1 MTRWQLFSLQCTW
14 TSSCGWLTA
23 HGLAGVD
30 LLSHEELLQL
40 PDVHPGLCHVLW
52 VPALRRTAIL
62 GGVITCREGR
72 REMRIK
78 GERTKKPVWARP
90 SAERESFLSHLTCWY
105 LNTKWGEEALQ
116 SEGSE
121 NTARGIK
128 NVHIRAHDSPS
139 SSSPVCVCCD
149 TSGDKRPTRLF
160 QIKYL
165 TFLVYSSI
173 NETPDVVGDPSVFQ
187 GEYSNSSMFLTKHF
201 KSFQGCLNPVDEQK
215 RPQNYT
221 NMVKYIRWRSRKRN
235 SYKRY
240 WANKS

>member
-40 PDVHPGLCHVLW
+40 PDVHPGLGHVLW

-72 REMRIK
+72 REMRTK

-105 LNTKWGEEALQ
+105 LNTKWG
-116 SEGSE
+116 
-121 NTARGIK
+121 R
-128 NVHIRAHDSPS
+128 HH
-139 SSSPVCVCCD
+139 
-149 TSGDKRPTRLF
+149 TRLIRQTTASSF
-160 QIKYL
+160 ISGKLCRVRDQKTL
-165 TFLVYSSI
+165 PEELKTFISELMIVHRAPVRSVSAVTRQ
-173 NETPDVVGDPSVFQ
+173 ETKDRLDCFN
-187 GEYSNSSMFLTKHF
+187 SN
-201 KSFQGCLNPVDEQK
+201 
-215 RPQNYT
+215 
-221 NMVKYIRWRSRKRN
+221 I
-235 SYKRY
+235 
-240 WANKS
+240 